1 MPASIATLDDA
12 QTWGA
17 QLGAEIVGVPPTRG
31 SVNRLA
37 GTHVYIGTIDVDT
50 QWQVQARA
58 ARLGSTCRRSCR
70 LRLVLVDAGGRATAA
85 YEHFDTLD
93 LAAMSPAELWTVLKD
108 AYAFHGAPGSSTS
121 RSCTC

>member
-1 MPASIATLDDA
+1 MDDA

-17 QLGAEIVGVPPTRG
+17 RLGAEIVGVPPTRG

-58 ARLGSTCRRSCR
+58 ARFGQYVSPILADFDSYWSM
-70 LRLVLVDAGGRATAA
+70 RAAELIAA
-85 YEHFDTLD
+85 YEPVDHLD
-93 LAAMSPAELWTVLKD
+93 LAAMSPGELWTALKD
-108 AYAFHGAPGSSTS
+108 AYAFIGAPGSSIS